1 MSYSVDVNILVH
13 ASNETSPNHEAATR
27 FMSGRTKD
35 PDVFCL
41 AWVTIMGYLRIATHP
56 SIFPVPLRPDSA
68 LANITALLALPRVRV
83 VTEGEDYRAFLD
95 VYRTSSGIPGFVAT
109 LFQTHIWPQSCKQ
122 TECDAST
129 PLMLTSLDSTSLRYE
144 TRSVVDFPIHM
155 TGRARTFAHSDQV

>member
-95 VYRTSSGIPGFVAT
+95 VYRTSSGIPGVRGN
-109 LFQTHIWPQSCKQ
+109 LVP
-122 TECDAST
+122 DAHLAAILQANGVQRLYT
-129 PLMLTSLDSTSLRYE
+129 ADADFLRFNFIE
-144 TRSVVDFPIHM
+144 VRNPFS
-155 TGRARTFAHSDQV
+155 G